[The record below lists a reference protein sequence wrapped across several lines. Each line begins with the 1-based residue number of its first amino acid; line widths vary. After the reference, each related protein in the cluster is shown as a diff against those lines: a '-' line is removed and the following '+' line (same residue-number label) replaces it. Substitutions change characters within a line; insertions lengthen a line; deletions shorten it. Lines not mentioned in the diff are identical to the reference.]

1 MTEEINITDAPLSQ
15 KWRITSSKLQ
25 PLDLANL
32 QKSLSAIAGQFSGDK
47 LKSFRWGSETY
58 ADNQGNIVYDVNEV
72 LDMPSPVAED
82 QVDMM
87 VGKVVHEAG
96 HTKVGSSQTRT
107 LSLLKEGEGSPL
119 SYEML
124 NALGE
129 EVYTD
134 NYVGRHMGSV
144 AAEYLRRARAQ
155 SNNLGEAEPKGV
167 NNMLLAKHVYHAVI
181 RPEKVAE
188 LPELERLIYH
198 IVDGFLPK
206 LGVDLSTYDRRDM
219 YYLLWNSIARL
230 ISAKVQ
236 QKKVAQDMA
245 NDMFGFPQEG
255 NRKSRAEKTKE
266 NVEKAQEMLGL
277 NTPENT
283 QGPIASGMI
292 AHIKRSEA
300 QIAEIRQQYDELRN
314 IRGRARNSAKNQE
327 KREALRTQLDE
338 AMREK
343 MLQETTPE
351 AVRAGSMILSIQEA
365 VENESE
371 DLSSIIMQYQME
383 EVGSSTAMNVVFNRR
398 PIKAEEYS
406 EFDMALYKK
415 LMWLR
420 DLKNTLGKETLRGE
434 LSGQVDRHHLYR
446 AGIDHK
452 VFKQNRVKPHR
463 DKKVVCL
470 LDASSSMGGN
480 TKIYQAAHAL
490 ARVVDGTEV
499 LSYNQPGNDQCVV
512 TRQTSGRGFK
522 RIKVSGGTPSG
533 QALIATALKFP
544 DRMIIHFTDGDSND
558 GFTTLTALRIMQK
571 KFPKIHVIDVQMRP
585 RAYNRSTDGL
595 PSNVTR
601 VNIEGVSEFPEVLQE
616 AIKPWVRGGG

>member
-15 KWRITSSKLQ
+15 KWRLTASKLQ
-25 PLDLANL
+25 PLDLAYL
-32 QKSLSAIAGQFSGDK
+32 QKSLSAIAGQFSGDRV
-47 LKSFRWGSETY
+47 KSFRWGSQTY
-58 ADNQGNIVYDVNEV
+58 ADSEGNIVYDVNEV

-96 HTKVGSSQTRT
+96 HTKVLSSQTRT
-107 LSLLKEGEGSPL
+107 LALKDEGQGTPL
-119 SYEML
+119 SYQML
-124 NALGE
+124 LALGE

-134 NYVGRHMGSV
+134 NYVRRHMGPV
-144 AAEYLRRARAQ
+144 ASEYLRRARAQ
-155 SNNLGEAEPKGV
+155 SIDLGGAEPEGV
-167 NNMLLAKHVYHAVI
+167 NNMLLAKHVYHVVI
-181 RPEKVAE
+181 RPEKIEE

-206 LGVDLSTYDRRDM
+206 LTTERSQYERRDM
-219 YYLLWNSIARL
+219 YVTLWSAISKL

-236 QKKVAQDMA
+236 QKQVAQDMA
-245 NDMFGFPQEG
+245 DDLFGFPQEG

-277 NTPENT
+277 NTPENS
-283 QGPIASGMI
+283 QGPISSGMI
-292 AHIKRSEA
+292 AHTKPNEVRLE
-300 QIAEIRQQYDELRN
+300 ELRKQHADSN
-314 IRGRARNSAKNQE
+314 FGRGRNSKKNKE
-327 KREALRTQLDE
+327 LRERLRYE
-338 AMREK
+338 MEEIMRENARHDVSPEGMRTGD
-343 MLQETTPE
+343 ML
-351 AVRAGSMILSIQEA
+351 RSIQEA

-371 DLSSIIMQYQME
+371 DMSYAIMQYQME
-383 EVGSSTAMNVVFNRR
+383 EMGRTTPMNVVYNRR

-406 EFDMALYKK
+406 EFDVALYKK

-452 VFKQNRVKPHR
+452 VFKQNRVKPRR

-499 LSYNQPGNDQCVV
+499 LSYNQPGDNTCVI

-522 RIKVSGGTPSG
+522 RIKVNGGTPSG
-533 QALIATALKFP
+533 QALVATAMKFP
-544 DRMIIHFTDGDSND
+544 DRMIVHFTDGDSND

-585 RAYNRSTDGL
+585 RAYNRSTEGL